1 MRDSDRVRDYVKTAY
16 IVPARKM
23 GVRTVTVRSGN
34 ICREMNWE
42 TKKMPQVCSALAS
55 QKFGSQAG
63 TELVAKQGPPSG
75 QSSTVEFT
83 YRLNEDIATSDQA
96 KSSPES
102 GVGSGVR
109 LMDLWGIFADGYKQL
124 GGAEAFMRAERD
136 AWGPDHWEK
145 MEAERAKESQ
155 KAEGN

>member
-16 IVPARKM
+16 IVPARRL
-23 GVRTVTVRSGN
+23 GASTVTVRSGN

-42 TKKMPQVCSALAS
+42 TKKMPQICSALAS
-55 QKFGSQAG
+55 QKFGNQAG

-83 YRLNEDIATSDQA
+83 YRINKETATSDDVR
-96 KSSPES
+96 SSQGP
-102 GVGSGVR
+102 GAGSGVR

-136 AWGPDHWEK
+136 AWGPDPWEK
-145 MEAERAKESQ
+145 LEAQRVKESR
-155 KAEGN
+155 KAE